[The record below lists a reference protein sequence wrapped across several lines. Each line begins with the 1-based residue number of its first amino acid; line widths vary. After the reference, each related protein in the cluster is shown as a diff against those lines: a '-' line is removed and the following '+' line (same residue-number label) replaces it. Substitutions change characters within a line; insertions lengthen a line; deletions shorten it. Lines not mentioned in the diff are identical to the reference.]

1 MARAPATPQPLAVDA
16 WILHVAARRHEWQG
30 AGALSI
36 KTFTRGAAY
45 YRVGA
50 TRYLVNES
58 CYLLLNQDQEYQV
71 TIDAPTPVES
81 FCLFFPANF
90 ATALAYSMT
99 ASSEQLLADPVPP
112 PAASPSFYERTYP
125 HDQTLSP
132 LLFQLRQLYRQA
144 PRQEWAM
151 QSWLEEQLHAIL
163 AQLLYQ
169 QAAIRRE
176 VAAQPAKRAA
186 TREELY
192 RRLHYARDYMLASLS
207 QPLCLTEIAAVAA
220 LSPNHFLRSFKALF
234 HQSPHAYLTS
244 QRLARARVL
253 LTTTTLPVTEI
264 CLAVGFES
272 LGSFSTRFRREFGMA
287 PLRYRQLY
295 K

>member
-1 MARAPATPQPLAVDA
+1 MASTTPSPQSLAVDSC
-16 WILHVAARRHEWQG
+16 ILHVAACHHEWQG
-30 AGALSI
+30 YGALSI
-36 KTFTRGAAY
+36 KTFTHGAAY

-50 TRYLVNES
+50 ARYLVNEA

-81 FCLFFPANF
+81 FCLFFPADF
-90 ATALAYSMT
+90 VAALFYSI
-99 ASSEQLLADPVPP
+99 AADSEQLLADPVPP
-112 PAASPSFYERTYP
+112 ARATLGLYERTYP

-132 LLFQLRQLYRQA
+132 FLFQLRQAYRQA
-144 PRQEWAM
+144 PRHEPHSQHWV
-151 QSWLEEQLHAIL
+151 EEQLHVIL

-169 QAAIRRE
+169 QQVIRRE

-192 RRLHYARDYMLASLS
+192 RRLHYARDYMLASLP
-207 QPLCLTEIAAVAA
+207 QPLSLAEMAAVAA

-234 HQSPHAYLTS
+234 HESPHAYLTT

-253 LTTTTLPVTEI
+253 LTTTDLPVTEV

-272 LGSFSTRFRREFGMA
+272 LGSFSARFRREFGMA